1 MDSLWK
7 WNASVVTHPTTT
19 WPPKRCYLEL
29 YPWDTR
35 LFRNIDQE
43 SSIGGH
49 GYSTFL
55 SPLIKGICRM
65 CCPLRDQLSSPLFM
79 TPP

>member
-7 WNASVVTHPTTT
+7 WNASVVTLPTTT

-29 YPWDTR
+29 YPWDAR

-49 GYSTFL
+49 
-55 SPLIKGICRM
+55 
-65 CCPLRDQLSSPLFM
+65 
-79 TPP
+79 